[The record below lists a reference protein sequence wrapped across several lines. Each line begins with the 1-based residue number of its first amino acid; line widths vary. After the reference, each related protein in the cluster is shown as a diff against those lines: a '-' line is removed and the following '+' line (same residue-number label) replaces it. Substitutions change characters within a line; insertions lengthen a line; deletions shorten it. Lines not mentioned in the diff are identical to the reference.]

1 MAPDFM
7 TWDFGDDTTF
17 TALIDAMPINA
28 SYALPPVR
36 LAGAGDT
43 YYIRTL
49 KKMPYILSIT
59 KKDI

>member
-1 MAPDFM
+1 M